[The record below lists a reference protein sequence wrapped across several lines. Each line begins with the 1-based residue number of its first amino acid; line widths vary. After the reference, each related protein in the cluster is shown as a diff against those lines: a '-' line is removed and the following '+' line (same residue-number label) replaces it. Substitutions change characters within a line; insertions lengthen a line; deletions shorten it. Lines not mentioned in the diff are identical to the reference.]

1 MKIERTQLKLYES
14 KSKKGELIGFVSR
27 HPKSNKLLGVREHS
41 HHGKQVCVV
50 AEHLKGELKPNV
62 LYEVYVK
69 PMHSGA
75 GYVIMS
81 ADKIVFPA
89 NINTTIIPRHLY
101 FIKITFGNRV
111 IYFDPICGKSPKSK
125 TVNGVVAVL
134 REREDI
140 EDKEHLI
147 DKFINES
154 ANLISRIL
162 LDGVRYD
169 I

>member
-1 MKIERTQLKLYES
+1 MKIEKTQLKLYES
-14 KSKKGELIGFVSR
+14 KRKRGELVGFVSR
-27 HPKSNKLLGVREHS
+27 HPKTNKLLGVREHS
-41 HHGKQVCVV
+41 YHGKQVCVV
-50 AEHLKGELKPNV
+50 AEHLKGVLKPNV

-69 PMHSGA
+69 AMHSGA
-75 GYVIMS
+75 GYVIIS
-81 ADKIVFPA
+81 ADKILFPA
-89 NINTTIIPRHLY
+89 NIKTTIITRHLY

-111 IYFDPICGKSPKSK
+111 IYFDPICGKSPNSK

-140 EDKEHLI
+140 KDKEYII
-147 DKFINES
+147 DKFIKES